1 MLRGSLLVSAGD
13 ARPALLCLAI
23 SCDINVLLS
32 HAIIH
37 DIYCRPGPI
46 RTKWRRNEEQTMSK
60 RSVQLNIRTEA
71 DVAQALRDEA
81 TRRDLPLSEVLKEL
95 LTRARASTGTGVWL
109 ALPDEVDAALRAV
122 AASEALEP
130 SQVLSQLVAGELQR
144 QLMSMAE
151 GLSGPAG
158 QVRGAQTTRSESAR
172 QFEPA
177 ERIAKGADSSQG
189 LSLLDDEEE
198 QVGIFT
204 VFE

>member
-1 MLRGSLLVSAGD
+1 
-13 ARPALLCLAI
+13 
-23 SCDINVLLS
+23 
-32 HAIIH
+32 
-37 DIYCRPGPI
+37 
-46 RTKWRRNEEQTMSK
+46 MSK

-71 DVAQALRDEA
+71 GVAQALRDEA
-81 TRRDLPLSEVLKEL
+81 TRRGLPLSEVLKEL
-95 LTRARASTGTGVWL
+95 LTRARASTGVGVWL

-122 AASEALEP
+122 AASRALEP
-130 SQVLSQLVAGELQR
+130 SQVLSQLLAGELQR

-151 GLSGPAG
+151 GLRGPAG
-158 QVRGAQTTRSESAR
+158 SAGRIQGGRPDSAR

-177 ERIAKGADSSQG
+177 ERAEKGADSSQG